1 MTLAFD
7 RFREKSSAAD
17 DIRESNNPG
26 PRSLSEML
34 FPRGVTLTVTRSH
47 VLMLYHDREGA
58 TVFVDILAADL
69 SSSSRLI
76 PQGSQRL
83 ADS

>member
-1 MTLAFD
+1 
-7 RFREKSSAAD
+7 
-17 DIRESNNPG
+17 
-26 PRSLSEML
+26 ML

-69 SSSSRLI
+69 CSSSRLI